1 MKSVV
6 IGTTMPILEL
16 TLDSGEAVV
25 AEGGDVSWLSPVFR
39 MDTSTVHASGGQGG
53 FMSGLERVL
62 GGAQLFLTE
71 YTASLDGALLAF
83 AAQLP
88 GTILEMAIDSADAYM
103 IQSGSY
109 VASTQH
115 VEVSVALPKKLGA
128 GIFGGAGVIFQKLA
142 GNGTACAA
150 GRRARPSTTC
160 RRRPARAP
168 GASGDVHGRDG
179 TRFRHREGHQEQVL
193 RRLAVPG
200 GAAGPGHVWLQSMT
214 PAKLAAAIE
223 PYLPTRARTTTPSRR
238 DAASVAQAPERSA
251 RPLDRR
257 LVDAATSCCGAGGES
272 CEAAC
277 GASSS
282 PCACGAS

>member
-1 MKSVV
+1 MKSAV

-25 AEGGDVSWLSPVFR
+25 AEGGDVSWLSPGFR

-53 FMSGLERVL
+53 FMSGLKRVL

-71 YTASLDGALLAF
+71 YTASFDGALLAF

-115 VEVSVALPKKLGA
+115 VEVSVALQKKLGA

-142 GNGTACAA
+142 GNGTAWVQLAGELVQYDLAA
-150 GRRARPSTTC
+150 GRSLLVH
-160 RRRPARAP
+160 P
-168 GASGDVHGRDG
+168 GHLAMYTAGMELDFATVKGIKNKFFGDSL
-179 TRFRHREGHQEQVL
+179 F
-193 RRLAVPG
+193 LAELH
-200 GAAGPGHVWLQSMT
+200 GPGHVWLQSMT

-223 PYLPTRARTTTPSRR
+223 PYLP
-238 DAASVAQAPERSA
+238 DK
-251 RPLDRR
+251 
-257 LVDAATSCCGAGGES
+257 
-272 CEAAC
+272 
-277 GASSS
+277 SSNDNS
-282 PCACGAS
+282 